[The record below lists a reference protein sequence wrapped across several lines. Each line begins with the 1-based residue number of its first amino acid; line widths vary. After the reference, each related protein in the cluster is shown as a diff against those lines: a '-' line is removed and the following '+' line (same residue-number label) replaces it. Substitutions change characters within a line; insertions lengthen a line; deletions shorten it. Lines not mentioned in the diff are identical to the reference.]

1 MSWDET
7 IPTIRPASMDAQTAL
22 TDRYQITSHLAR
34 GGMIVAA
41 VHDPLPIP
49 ARRVELGG

>member
-7 IPTIRPASMDAQTAL
+7 IPTIRLASMDAQTAL

-34 GGMIVAA
+34 GGMADV
-41 VHDPLPIP
+41 L
-49 ARRVELGG
+49 